1 MPQAHRRRAHARDVI
16 LAESFAQPAFRQL
29 LQKDFP
35 FLNEQL
41 RTKDEPGGFNC
52 SPISV
57 GTCAVPE
64 SNIDWESLPPGIDP
78 SFGELKGYRAQRK
91 RDQVQSLARIVCA
104 IAEPGDRIVEFGAGS
119 GHLGI
124 LLAHLLPQCHVVL
137 IERNAFRLELA
148 RKRVEAAK
156 LSNIEL
162 SATDATQFN
171 RHAIASLYGEL
182 GLKLGRD
189 QSGAQGSSNRART
202 ALDSRRAAFQIGIG
216 LHTCG
221 LLTDAV
227 QNVCLQLGAK
237 YVLSPCC
244 YGQTS
249 GFFARSTVVA
259 EALSPNQFDAVA
271 SAADFTANAEDTS
284 FVQQPQ
290 FRKAKRC
297 MQIVDYDR
305 QQWAQGAY
313 NYQISEFSL
322 EPLNC
327 SPKNNVIVGV
337 PPAAAGNM
345 DDLPL
350 VRSNLTHRAQA
361 VSDAMVPRPWSASEK
376 IKRRILSSTP
386 TQKHSSSCSGPATH
400 GNHVHGQD
408 MLQHKIA
415 LLYRH
420 FSRFLSQYVRPRD
433 VDVVTSPLEGHRL
446 RVRFG
451 IRRFPKLGLH
461 YAEFANGALT
471 KPVLTFPEASSVIRD
486 AMASLIEVLREC
498 DAFNAQRENDV
509 VRELNLQH
517 QLTERVWTLLGR
529 QSGANREGL
538 ACVVASA
545 ATLRSKVVPGVSLS
559 NVLLTQTRARPY
571 RPTAFGREHWRLT
584 NGLQAVHFL
593 STLAGDLLVSLIYD
607 RKLDGC
613 PAESGTQPPAESW
626 YSSALSLSRRLNIDF
641 VGRSR
646 GQVITVCACAHHTA
660 NPTAQRRTNCVDE
673 VLHVAGPSTMRTLLY
688 RQVEGSFS
696 NPNGAVNQQVL
707 EWLCRVIRQFS
718 APGGNLPSAS
728 DLNLLEIYCG
738 CGNHT
743 VALAPM
749 FSHVTAI
756 ELNRHLAGVCEF
768 NVKQNGLADRVTVR
782 QADSQRLCAQLLRSS
797 QNQRHCP
804 GKDHT
809 RVQLWKRFYDCCLVD
824 PPRAGLDA
832 STLSL
837 VQRFPRI
844 LYISCNPD
852 SLDRDLQLLSA
863 SHHVVRYAVFD
874 HFPGTRFVE
883 SGVVL
888 EKIAHIPR

>member
-1 MPQAHRRRAHARDVI
+1 
-16 LAESFAQPAFRQL
+16 
-29 LQKDFP
+29 
-35 FLNEQL
+35 
-41 RTKDEPGGFNC
+41 
-52 SPISV
+52 
-57 GTCAVPE
+57 
-64 SNIDWESLPPGIDP
+64 
-78 SFGELKGYRAQRK
+78 
-91 RDQVQSLARIVCA
+91 
-104 IAEPGDRIVEFGAGS
+104 
-119 GHLGI
+119 
-124 LLAHLLPQCHVVL
+124 
-137 IERNAFRLELA
+137 
-148 RKRVEAAK
+148 
-156 LSNIEL
+156 
-162 SATDATQFN
+162 
-171 RHAIASLYGEL
+171 
-182 GLKLGRD
+182 
-189 QSGAQGSSNRART
+189 
-202 ALDSRRAAFQIGIG
+202 
-216 LHTCG
+216 
-221 LLTDAV
+221 
-227 QNVCLQLGAK
+227 
-237 YVLSPCC
+237 
-244 YGQTS
+244 
-249 GFFARSTVVA
+249 
-259 EALSPNQFDAVA
+259 
-271 SAADFTANAEDTS
+271 
-284 FVQQPQ
+284 
-290 FRKAKRC
+290 
-297 MQIVDYDR
+297 
-305 QQWAQGAY
+305 
-313 NYQISEFSL
+313 
-322 EPLNC
+322 
-327 SPKNNVIVGV
+327 
-337 PPAAAGNM
+337 M

-461 YAEFANGALT
+461 YAEFANGVCFVGPDIPEVSCSAFYFVLTLLFFWGQALT

-688 RQVEGSFS
+688 RQVCCQPSDLRFCGAMETVDLWPLIFWLRWKVRFQTQMVRSINRCLSGCAASFGSF
-696 NPNGAVNQQVL
+696 PLPVAI
-707 EWLCRVIRQFS
+707 CRQHPTSICS
-718 APGGNLPSAS
+718 KS
-728 DLNLLEIYCG
+728 
-738 CGNHT
+738 T
-743 VALAPM
+743 
-749 FSHVTAI
+749 
-756 ELNRHLAGVCEF
+756 AGVEI
-768 NVKQNGLADRVTVR
+768 
-782 QADSQRLCAQLLRSS
+782 
-797 QNQRHCP
+797 
-804 GKDHT
+804 
-809 RVQLWKRFYDCCLVD
+809 
-824 PPRAGLDA
+824 
-832 STLSL
+832 TLSRL
-837 VQRFPRI
+837 RRCFP
-844 LYISCNPD
+844 
-852 SLDRDLQLLSA
+852 
-863 SHHVVRYAVFD
+863 
-874 HFPGTRFVE
+874 T
-883 SGVVL
+883 
-888 EKIAHIPR
+888 